1 MVTLLSRPE
10 PTTWLSV
17 PPEQAPQPCMEGLG
31 YRSSSGEQ
39 LLSSQTILDRVFPHP
54 SSLARSRSPEARNPL
69 VLEAC
74 SLYAASRFNPAAAPW
89 NPSEARFHGCAS
101 TITALI
107 QHPFWEQIDV
117 LAAPL
122 HLRHRHLAVATTAEL
137 LVRFRNGGD
146 IGLGICQCGQPDEL
160 NPRRVAAEIGAAIA
174 LLGDTYSWWPRR
186 AFVLF
191 CCPGSTK
198 VETIEAD
205 TAVLPWLD
213 AMDLF
218 RSMARLHSWE
228 EQL

>member
-39 LLSSQTILDRVFPHP
+39 LISSQTILDRVFPHP

-122 HLRHRHLAVATTAEL
+122 HLRHRRLAVATTAEL

-191 CCPGSTK
+191 CSPGSTK
-198 VETIEAD
+198 IDTIEAD

-218 RSMARLHSWE
+218 RYMARLHSWE